1 MGWFNKIL
9 GSIAKPAERVQH
21 PGGGFESAAAAIA
34 ELIRRHRAA
43 NDDGWAHLE
52 ASIPGRTV
60 TIQVMRDQLNL
71 LLEELP
77 THAGEAL
84 GLERMNEGLYRI
96 ADASPEGIAATIDAL
111 LNVHF
116 GLGPDYSVFGKL
128 DG

>member
-1 MGWFNKIL
+1 MCWLNKIL
-9 GSIAKPAERVQH
+9 GSIAKPVERVQH

-34 ELIRRHRAA
+34 ELLRKNRAA
-43 NDDGWAHLE
+43 SDDGWAQIE

-60 TIQVMRDQLNL
+60 TVQVMRDQLNL

-77 THAGEAL
+77 PHAGEAL
-84 GLERMNEGLYRI
+84 DLERINEGLYRM

-111 LNVHF
+111 INVHF
-116 GLGPDYSVFGKL
+116 GLGAGYAVVGKL